1 MVSLLGFINGI
12 TVIVWVILGVV
23 YGLFSIYRSRKTS
36 SKYLF
41 LVGMIVIFISLLF
54 LGLFIDFMLILIT
67 GKNLD
72 NSDGLH
78 GILSFMW
85 FGPLVFMFYLL
96 ADIIFPDLNP
106 HLKQILL
113 LYIFVL
119 CVIFEFFL
127 FTDPFNSINFQYP
140 DKSGENLI
148 DNTLIEWSPLF
159 LLLSMT
165 LVPALFV
172 GEIILL
178 NQSIK
183 SSGIVRKKLLF
194 LFFAII
200 LFFGVGSLDIL
211 IFLPDISLIVIRC
224 IMISG
229 GILFYFSIKQER
241 VELKNEPL
249 KEDKPFGGPK
259 ISLVQ
264 TLSYSRPDDLSK
276 DDIQYYRDQT
286 LCIVCKTLQIG
297 FTSIYIC
304 PECKSLYCKKC
315 ANELIQ
321 LDNMCWGCL
330 GAIDKSKPIKPSK
343 EEDTEI
349 PIDISQIP
357 QKKPKNK
364 KKDSKRK

>member
-1 MVSLLGFINGI
+1 MISLLGLINGI
-12 TVIVWVILGVV
+12 TVIVWVILGILWGVI
-23 YGLFSIYRSRKTS
+23 SIYRSRKTN

-41 LVGMIVIFISLLF
+41 LVGLIVIFISLLF
-54 LGLFIDFMLILIT
+54 LGLFLDFMLILIT

-72 NSDGLH
+72 NSYGLH
-78 GILSFMW
+78 GILTYMW

-106 HLKQILL
+106 HLKRILL
-113 LYIFVL
+113 IYIFVL

-140 DKSGENLI
+140 NKSGENLI

-159 LLLSMT
+159 FLLSMT
-165 LVPALFV
+165 LFPALLV

-178 NQSIK
+178 SQSIK
-183 SSGIVRKKLLF
+183 SSGVVRKKLLF

-200 LFFGVGSLDIL
+200 LFFGVGSLDVL
-211 IFLPDISLIVIRC
+211 IILPDITLITIRY

-229 GILFYFSIKQER
+229 GILFYLSIKEER

-249 KEDKPFGGPK
+249 KERQSFESPK
-259 ISLVQ
+259 ITLIQ

-276 DDIQYYRDQT
+276 EDIQYYRDQT

-304 PECKSLYCKKC
+304 PECKSLYCKNC

-330 GAIDKSKPIKPSK
+330 GAIDKSRPINQSK

-349 PIDISQIP
+349 PVDISQIP
-357 QKKPKNK
+357 PKKTPKYK
-364 KKDSKRK
+364 KKTPK